1 MTINVTTTTNQI
13 VVTQSQINLTSTPV
27 VTSVGTDRV
36 RFLSDLD
43 DVDITGNLDGSA
55 LIFSSSTGKFESS
68 DSNDS
73 ILFTPDGGDF

>member
-1 MTINVTTTTNQI
+1 MAIEVTTTTNQI
-13 VVTQSQINLTSTPV
+13 TVNQSQINLTSAPV
-27 VTSVGTDRV
+27 VTSVGIDRV
-36 RFLSDLD
+36 KFLKDLE
-43 DVDITGNLDGSA
+43 DVNITGNLDGSA